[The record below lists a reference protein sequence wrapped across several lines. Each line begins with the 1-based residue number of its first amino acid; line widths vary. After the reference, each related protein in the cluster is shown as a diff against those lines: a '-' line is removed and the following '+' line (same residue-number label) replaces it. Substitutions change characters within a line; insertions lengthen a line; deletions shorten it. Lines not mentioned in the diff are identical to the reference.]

1 MNLKLR
7 IGWNSDDKSEIE
19 LDSSGDDSSD
29 DEYMYRN
36 QILLSVCACAYHGMH
51 LSSFKKIKIKIK
63 HLYAWYMGTNVG
75 FFFFFFNIP
84 HGVVIYSS
92 YTKNHRDMAC
102 IAAILR
108 IFYP

>member
-1 MNLKLR
+1 MINLKLR

-19 LDSSGDDSSD
+19 LDSSDDDSSD

-63 HLYAWYMGTNVG
+63 HLYAWYMGN
-75 FFFFFFNIP
+75 
-84 HGVVIYSS
+84 Y
-92 YTKNHRDMAC
+92 
-102 IAAILR
+102 AI
-108 IFYP
+108 